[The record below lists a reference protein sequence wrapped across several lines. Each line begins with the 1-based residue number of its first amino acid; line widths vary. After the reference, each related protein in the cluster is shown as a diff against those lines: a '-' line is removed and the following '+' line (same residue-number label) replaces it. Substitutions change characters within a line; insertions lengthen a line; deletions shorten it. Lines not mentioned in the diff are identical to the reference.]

1 MIRTQIQLT
10 EEPAARL
17 KEVAATEGRSLADVI
32 RESVDLYVGSRPW
45 VDRDEIKARALALT
59 GRFHSGLH
67 DLGSE
72 HDRHLAESLND

>member
-10 EEPAARL
+10 EEQAARL

-32 RESVDLYVGSRPW
+32 RESVDLYVGSRTW

-59 GRFHSGLH
+59 GRFHSDFR
-67 DLGSE
+67 DLGSK